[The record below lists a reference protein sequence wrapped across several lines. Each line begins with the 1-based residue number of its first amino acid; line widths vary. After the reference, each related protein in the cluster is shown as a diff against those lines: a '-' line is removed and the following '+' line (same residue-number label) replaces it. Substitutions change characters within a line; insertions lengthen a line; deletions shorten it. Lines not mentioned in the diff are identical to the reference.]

1 MTSWTIGRK
10 LMAGSGVMVAL
21 ILALSY
27 FSFRS
32 ISSLGTVVAA
42 GTAEKM
48 DRVGALR
55 LQLQAMITHV
65 KANQLSYI
73 ATHISQLEGHKG
85 NASASDMQCSACH
98 SMGRS
103 EETRR
108 EFETMAGRA
117 GEQIAALRASIP
129 DENGQAR
136 LKALETGIAAWRQHY
151 QEFLSR
157 IDENNY
163 EAAHDLVRDKMS
175 PILQEVDKAAQELAD
190 QQRAFMASSGADAR
204 HIVIRSR
211 WMAMLLVG
219 LSLAA
224 GASVPFLVR
233 GVNHVLRRAV
243 ADLRTGAEQVNSAA
257 AEVSTSS
264 QSVAQ
269 GASQQAASL
278 EQTSASSL
286 ELGSVTRKNA
296 EHSRSA
302 ADFTGQATQIVD
314 TANRHLE
321 QMVASMQAITASSDK
336 ISKIIKVIDEIAFQ
350 TNILAL
356 NAAVEA
362 ARAGE
367 SGAGFAVVADEVRNL
382 AARCAQAAQ
391 DTSSL
396 IEDSIARSTDGKAKL
411 DLVAAAVQDITS
423 HVAQIKGLVDQVNLG
438 SEDQAQ
444 RIEQI
449 SKAISEMDHV
459 TQTAAASAEE
469 SASAGE
475 ELHAQAASL
484 SEIVS
489 RLTTLVGRA

>member
-1 MTSWTIGRK
+1 
-10 LMAGSGVMVAL
+10 MAGFGVMVVL

-32 ISSLGTVVAA
+32 ISRLGGVIGA

-48 DRVGALR
+48 DHVGTLR

-65 KANQLSYI
+65 KADQLSYI
-73 ATHISQLEGHKG
+73 ATHISRLEGHER
-85 NASASDMQCSACH
+85 NAAASDMQCSGCH

-103 EETRR
+103 EEARR
-108 EFETMAGRA
+108 EFETMAGHA
-117 GEQIAALRASIP
+117 GEQVAALRASIP
-129 DENGQAR
+129 DEKAQTR
-136 LKALETGIAAWRQHY
+136 LKVLETGIVAWQHQY
-151 QEFLSR
+151 QEFLSH
-157 IDENNY
+157 IDRNDY

-175 PILQEVDKAAQELAD
+175 PLLQEVDKAAQELAD
-190 QQRAFMASSGADAR
+190 QQREFMASSGADAR
-204 HIVIRSR
+204 NIVGSSR

-224 GASVPFLVR
+224 GVSASFLVH
-233 GVNHVLRRAV
+233 GVNRVLRQAV
-243 ADLRTGAEQVNSAA
+243 ADLGTGAEQVNSAA

-321 QMVASMQAITASSDK
+321 QMVASMQAINASSGK

-391 DTSSL
+391 DTNSL

-411 DLVAAAVQDITS
+411 DLVATAVHDITS

-449 SKAISEMDHV
+449 SKTISEMDHV
-459 TQTAAASAEE
+459 TQNAAASAEQ

-484 SEIVS
+484 SEIVT
-489 RLTTLVGRA
+489 RLTALVGRA